1 MRLAL
6 SFMLF
11 WLALVPAVW
20 AAPVLHAPAEVG
32 VGQPFLVALESS
44 GELSEVR
51 FVWFGRE
58 ISVRPMH
65 RDGAWRAEAL
75 LGTDVGQDEPGERQ
89 VVARAMANGREVST
103 RASVRV
109 TAVAYPE
116 QHLSLPPAMVTPPAE
131 VLERIARDREA
142 ARAALA
148 TMTGERLWRLPLLRP
163 VPGDVSSAYGLR
175 RVLNGQPRAPHRGV
189 DFRGPEGQGVAAVAD
204 GRVVLAADQYYAGK
218 SLFIDHGQ
226 GVVSVYFHLSEII
239 ARPGQLVLAGE
250 IVGLVGATGR
260 VTGPHLHFGLALQGR
275 YVDPMSLL
283 GAVGE

>member
-6 SFMLF
+6 SFALL

-32 VGQPFLVALESS
+32 VGQPFLVALESP
-44 GELSEVR
+44 EEVSEVR

-58 ISVRPMH
+58 ISVRPVH
-65 RDGAWRAEAL
+65 RDGTWRAEAL

-89 VVARAMANGREVST
+89 VIAKAVAKGREVST

-116 QHLSLPPAMVTPPAE
+116 QHLSLPSAMVTPPAE

-163 VPGDVSSAYGLR
+163 VPGDMSSAYGLR

-204 GRVVLAADQYYAGK
+204 GWVVLAADQYYAGK

-239 ARPGQLVLAGE
+239 ARPGQFVSAGE

>member
-1 MRLAL
+1 MRVPL
-6 SFMLF
+6 SFALL

-32 VGQPFLVALESS
+32 VGQPFLVALESP
-44 GELSEVR
+44 GELAEVR

-58 ISVRPMH
+58 VPVRPVQ
-65 RDGAWRAEAL
+65 RDGMGRAEAL
-75 LGTDVGQDEPGERQ
+75 LGTDVGQDEPGEQ
-89 VVARAMANGREVST
+89 AVSARALADGREVVV

-109 TAVAYPE
+109 AATAYPE

-131 VLERIARDREA
+131 VLERIARDREE

-148 TMTGERLWRLPLLRP
+148 AMTGERLWRLPLLRP
-163 VPGDVSSAYGLR
+163 VPGGVSSAYGLR
-175 RVLNGQPRAPHRGV
+175 RVLNGKPRAPHRGV

-218 SLFIDHGQ
+218 SLFLDHGQ

-239 ARPGQLVLAGE
+239 ARPGQFVSAGE
-250 IVGLVGATGR
+250 IVGRVGATGR